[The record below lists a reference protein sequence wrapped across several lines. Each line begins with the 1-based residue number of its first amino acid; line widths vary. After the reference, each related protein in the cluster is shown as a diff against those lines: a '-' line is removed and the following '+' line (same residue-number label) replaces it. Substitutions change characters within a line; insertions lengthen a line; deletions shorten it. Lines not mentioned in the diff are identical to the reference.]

1 MAAKD
6 FQLVGWYHSH
16 PVSEPKPS
24 QSDILSQ
31 KKYQDTVPCVG
42 IIVSKYDDPVPNSQP
57 FSTADPYLALIV
69 SDDLT
74 TPYQHFV
81 SGPNHG
87 GKLKKMASQLEVFW
101 VLMLQQNGLQ
111 V

>member
-42 IIVSKYDDPVPNSQP
+42 IIVSKYDDPVP
-57 FSTADPYLALIV
+57 
-69 SDDLT
+69 DL
-74 TPYQHFV
+74 
-81 SGPNHG
+81 
-87 GKLKKMASQLEVFW
+87 
-101 VLMLQQNGLQ
+101 
-111 V
+111 